1 MLDSRSGDHEGEAA
15 VVTGAIPGPSGA
27 EIMERALHPAG
38 GGSPD
43 AVAELVTLAEGRRP
57 PLEAAQ
63 SLLIARLHR
72 RSDDFGATRALCSV
86 SAALSRVGWEL
97 RPAPS
102 RRRLGRVSNS
112 TPPGKEV

>member
-27 EIMERALHPAG
+27 KIMERALHPAG

-43 AVAELVTLAEGRRP
+43 AVAELVTLAEGRRS
-57 PLEAAQ
+57 PLEAAG
-63 SLLIARLHR
+63 SLLVARLHR

-86 SAALSRVGWEL
+86 SAALSRIGWEM

-102 RRRLGRVSNS
+102 RRYWGRAS
-112 TPPGKEV
+112 GRARHIDEA

>member
-1 MLDSRSGDHEGEAA
+1 ML
-15 VVTGAIPGPSGA
+15 TGAIPGPSGA
-27 EIMERALHPAG
+27 EIMERALHPSA

-43 AVAELVTLAEGRRP
+43 AVAELVTLAGGRRP

-86 SAALSRVGWEL
+86 SEALSRIGWEM
-97 RPAPS
+97 RPPPS
-102 RRRLGRVSNS
+102 RRRWG
-112 TPPGKEV
+112 

>member
-1 MLDSRSGDHEGEAA
+1 M
-15 VVTGAIPGPSGA
+15 TGVIPGPSGA
-27 EIMERALHPAG
+27 DIMERALHPAT

-43 AVAELVTLAEGRRP
+43 AIADLVTLAGGRRP

-86 SAALSRVGWEL
+86 SAALSRIGWEL
-97 RPAPS
+97 RPTP
-102 RRRLGRVSNS
+102 RRGRSAH
-112 TPPGKEV
+112 

>member
-1 MLDSRSGDHEGEAA
+1 M
-15 VVTGAIPGPSGA
+15 TGAIPGPSGA
-27 EIMERALHPAG
+27 EIMERALQQG
-38 GGSPD
+38 TGGSPD
-43 AVAELVTLAEGRRP
+43 AIAELVTLAGGRRT

-86 SAALSRVGWEL
+86 SAALSRIGWEM

-102 RRRLGRVSNS
+102 RRRSAH
-112 TPPGKEV
+112 